1 GFMLAAER
9 FTRME
14 SNSCPC
20 YFQIRAHLLQGLSA
34 LMQGHPLQA
43 LTHLQSIA
51 PYRFVSL
58 FYFVASLLLSAECAM
73 LQQQTNTALEYI
85 EQASDL
91 MSSDHWGALHAWRE
105 RIPATIALADQF
117 SFKWP
122 VNPAPVAYLGK
133 VAQGS
138 QPHVTIEIRAFGE
151 GSLHIHQNPL
161 IWSKSVNN
169 RLLLT
174 FLAMHP
180 QGVTAQQ
187 LKAHLWPDVTS
198 FDALYTAL
206 TNLRSFLGKQGGH
219 LEQRQGRYRLVSTT
233 WLDVIEYERLYLA
246 AQQATD
252 QAERYRLYKAATALY
267 SGDFLEG
274 IDDNLWASEQAA
286 RLRNLQAWLL
296 WTLGALYY
304 DDKQYAQ
311 AKAQLYK
318 AIEINPIFDP
328 AIEQLMRL
336 YDATGERMEGAALYA
351 RYERRVM
358 AEHKIKPSPR
368 LHRLYQRWQS
378 QPEVTVTEPF
388 ANREAIGSPRR
399 PVLYVGQSTP
409 SQKKEG
415 E

>member
-1 GFMLAAER
+1 MSQPTKGCITGTANCHRDHYMLPSHLPDGVCQMLAHQVMTHYEAGDLEQADTLVQFLTQAVAERHEAHCSVYVQLLVARVLHAKDHTQDALERSSEIIRMIDEKNLHDTYQEEYLDALWESALCLYDGGDQAGFMLAAER

-58 FYFVASLLLSAECAM
+58 FYFVTSLLLSAELAM

-151 GSLHIHQNPL
+151 G
-161 IWSKSVNN
+161 
-169 RLLLT
+169 
-174 FLAMHP
+174 
-180 QGVTAQQ
+180 
-187 LKAHLWPDVTS
+187 
-198 FDALYTAL
+198 
-206 TNLRSFLGKQGGH
+206 
-219 LEQRQGRYRLVSTT
+219 
-233 WLDVIEYERLYLA
+233 
-246 AQQATD
+246 
-252 QAERYRLYKAATALY
+252 
-267 SGDFLEG
+267 
-274 IDDNLWASEQAA
+274 
-286 RLRNLQAWLL
+286 
-296 WTLGALYY
+296 
-304 DDKQYAQ
+304 
-311 AKAQLYK
+311 
-318 AIEINPIFDP
+318 
-328 AIEQLMRL
+328 
-336 YDATGERMEGAALYA
+336 
-351 RYERRVM
+351 
-358 AEHKIKPSPR
+358 
-368 LHRLYQRWQS
+368 
-378 QPEVTVTEPF
+378 
-388 ANREAIGSPRR
+388 
-399 PVLYVGQSTP
+399 
-409 SQKKEG
+409 
-415 E
+415 